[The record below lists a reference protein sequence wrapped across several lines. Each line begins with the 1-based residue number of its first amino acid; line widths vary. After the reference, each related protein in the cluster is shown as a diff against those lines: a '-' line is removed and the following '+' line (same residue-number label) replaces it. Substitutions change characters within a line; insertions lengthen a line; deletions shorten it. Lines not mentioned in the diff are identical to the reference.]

1 MFPFLKKKEEKFII
15 DTTKYDEVKA
25 KRELYKNILDKLL
38 IQMQEVKD
46 KLEKS
51 EEYTL
56 ERSKLLKSKKELDH
70 RIKRT
75 NNNLS
80 KIKTKFLEEKYN
92 VVRRY
97 LYQKHN
103 ISISKIIKELDL

>member
-46 KLEKS
+46 RLENS

-56 ERSKLLKSKKELDH
+56 ERSKLLKSKKELNH
-70 RIKRT
+70 RITIT

-80 KIKTKFLEEKYN
+80 NIKSKFLEEKYN

-97 LYQKHN
+97 LFKN
-103 ISISKIIKELDL
+103 TTSALVKL